1 MGRILLVFVLV
12 GAAFGNP
19 APNLGQENEWEQLLK
34 LGSNVDIKSNAIET
48 GRSAAGSIE
57 DHIERY
63 IKSHEATF
71 DLPFIGSKVTLDGKN
86 LDDEEMSIKLNFGT
100 DVQARKKK
108 SKLKKLVVPI
118 LVFLVI
124 KAMILIPLA
133 LGILGIKAWNA
144 TQLSFVSFIS
154 ALGMAI
160 WKLCTKVNH
169 EPPQIIHQTYDPHS
183 HHFHHDHHDYHDRSD
198 APQQMA
204 YAGYA
209 PQ

>member
-1 MGRILLVFVLV
+1 MGRIFLVFVLV

-19 APNLGQENEWEQLLK
+19 APNRGQENEWEPLLK
-34 LGSNVDIKSNAIET
+34 VGSDVDIKSNAIET
-48 GRSAAGSIE
+48 GRSDASSIE

-63 IKSHEATF
+63 IKNHEATF
-71 DLPFIGSKVTLDGKN
+71 DLPFIGSKVTLHGKN

-108 SKLKKLVVPI
+108 SKLKKLFVPI

-124 KAMILIPLA
+124 KAMTLIPLA

-154 ALGMAI
+154 SLGMAI

-169 EPPQIIHQTYDPHS
+169 EPPQIIHQTYDPHL
-183 HHFHHDHHDYHDRSD
+183 HHFHHDRSD
-198 APQQMA
+198 GAQQMA
-204 YAGYA
+204 YSGYA
-209 PQ
+209 PQQ